1 MLHRVTDEMPRPSGP
16 PQAGPV
22 PPGPVPPGPLPPGP
36 VPSGPAPA
44 GPMLPGPPPAGP
56 MLPGPAP
63 MLSYER
69 TPMPGAN
76 GLAIAALCCGLV
88 GLFPIAAVV
97 AVVLGIVALSQLQR
111 RIQRGRGM
119 AIAGIVLGSLW
130 VVGWIAF
137 VVAAVNDAP
146 ERDTSGAVTQQSEL
160 FVDDLKAG
168 DCYSGGRKDE
178 VDLVKVIP
186 CTSPHES
193 QVVITFELPDGDY
206 PGEDEVV
213 EAAER
218 GCTDKGDP
226 LLTDKAFDELEPSFI
241 YPDSYTWRGDRTII
255 CVVDAPSGTTTGT
268 ALK

>member
-16 PQAGPV
+16 PQAGAGAARPV
-22 PPGPVPPGPLPPGP
+22 PPGPVPPGPVPPGP
-36 VPSGPAPA
+36 VP
-44 GPMLPGPPPAGP
+44 
-56 MLPGPAP
+56 PAP
-63 MLSYER
+63 MLSYDR

-88 GLFPIAAVV
+88 GLFPIAAIV

-130 VVGWIAF
+130 VVGWIVF

-146 ERDTSGAVTQQSEL
+146 ERDVSGAVTQQSEV

-168 DCYSGGRKDE
+168 DCFSGGKGDD
-178 VDLVKVIP
+178 VDLVTAIP
-186 CTSPHES
+186 CASPHES
-193 QVVITFELPDGDY
+193 QVVTTFELPDGAY
-206 PGEDEVV
+206 PGEDAVID
-213 EAAER
+213 AAEQ
-218 GCTDKGDP
+218 GCIDKGDP
-226 LLTDKAFDELEPSFI
+226 LLTEKAFDELEPTFI
-241 YPDSYTWRGDRTII
+241 YPDSYTWRGDRSII
-255 CVVDAPSGTTTGT
+255 CVVEASSGTTTGT

>member
-1 MLHRVTDEMPRPSGP
+1 MTDEMPRPSGP
-16 PQAGPV
+16 QQAGPV
-22 PPGPVPPGPLPPGP
+22 PPGPVPPGPVPPGP
-36 VPSGPAPA
+36 VPPGPMMPGPVSSGPVSS
-44 GPMLPGPPPAGP
+44 GPML
-56 MLPGPAP
+56 PAP

-130 VVGWIAF
+130 IVLWIVF

-146 ERDTSGAVTQQSEL
+146 ERDVSGAVAQQSEV

-168 DCYSGGRKDE
+168 DCFSGGKGDD
-178 VDLVKVIP
+178 VDLVTAIP
-186 CTSPHES
+186 CASPHES
-193 QVVITFELPDGDY
+193 QVVTTFELPDGAY
-206 PGEDEVV
+206 PGEDAVID
-213 EAAER
+213 AAEQ
-218 GCTDKGDP
+218 GCVDKGDP
-226 LLTDKAFDELEPSFI
+226 LLTDKAFDELEPTFI
-241 YPDSYTWRGDRTII
+241 YPDSYTWRGDRSII
-255 CVVDAPSGTTTGT
+255 CVVEAPSGTTTGT